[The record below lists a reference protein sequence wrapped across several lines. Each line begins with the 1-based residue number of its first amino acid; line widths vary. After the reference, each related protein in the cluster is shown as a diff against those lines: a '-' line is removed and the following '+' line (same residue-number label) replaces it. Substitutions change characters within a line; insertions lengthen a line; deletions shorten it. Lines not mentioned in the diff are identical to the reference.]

1 MRNQRG
7 FIQIPSGVIETLC
20 ALALIGFIALLSFAG
35 YGLWWLFTH
44 ITITP

>member
-7 FIQIPSGVIETLC
+7 YINIPSGVIETLC
-20 ALALIGFIALLSFAG
+20 ALAFIGFIALLGLAG
-35 YGLWWLFTH
+35 YGLWWLATH